1 MLEYAKIILQKVSFD
16 ALLFEK
22 ELRKA
27 LVELGKDEPSQLYT
41 WCMDFFGDVY
51 PDAIQRVFHSVA
63 SDPTY
68 AELLRIAG
76 QNLL

>member
-27 LVELGKDEPSQLYT
+27 LADLGKDEPGKLYA
-41 WCMDFFGDVY
+41 WCMDFFGDTY
-51 PDAIQRVFHSVA
+51 PEIIQKAFSGL
-63 SDPTY
+63 SEMPTY
-68 AELLRIAG
+68 NELMRIAG
-76 QNLL
+76 QNLT